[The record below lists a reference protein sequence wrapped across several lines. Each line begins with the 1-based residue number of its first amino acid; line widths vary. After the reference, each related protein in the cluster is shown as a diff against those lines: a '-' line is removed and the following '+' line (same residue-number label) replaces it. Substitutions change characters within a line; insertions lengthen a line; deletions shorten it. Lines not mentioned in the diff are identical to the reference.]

1 MAREIGEGLWLQ
13 ESSLSMMGM
22 TLPCRMAILR
32 LEDGGL
38 LLHSPT
44 RLSEAREALAAIG
57 GEPRWR
63 VAPNLFHH
71 LFQKDYET
79 AYPESRLI
87 APRGLAKKR
96 PDLKIDAFFEESA
109 AMPFGPE
116 FGPEIEVRA
125 IPGTPGHERVFL
137 HRPSRSLIVTDLA
150 FATDASFS
158 PLGRLYGRLAGIH
171 ERLGVPVHL
180 RLLYR
185 QRPAMAEAV
194 RGLLA
199 LEFERIVPAHG
210 PIIEQQPKAALERA
224 FAWLL

>member
-1 MAREIGEGLWLQ
+1 MAPRQLGEGLWVQ
-13 ESSLSMMGM
+13 ESQLSMMGM
-22 TLPCRMAILR
+22 TLPCRMAVLR
-32 LEDGGL
+32 LEGGGL

-44 RLSEAREALAAIG
+44 RLSGARQALSEIG
-57 GEPRWR
+57 GPVTWR

-71 LFQKDYET
+71 LFQKDYEA

-87 APRGLAKKR
+87 APRGLARKR
-96 PDLKIDAFFEESA
+96 PDLKIDGIFEDLGEW
-109 AMPFGPE
+109 PFGTQ
-116 FGPEIEVRA
+116 IELRA
-125 IPGTPGHERVFL
+125 IPGTPGDERVFL

-150 FATDASFS
+150 FATDETFP
-158 PLGRLYGRLAGIH
+158 PLGRLYGRLTGIH
-171 ERLGVPVHL
+171 GRLGVPIHL

-185 QRPAMAEAV
+185 KREAMAEAL

-210 PIIEQQPKAALERA
+210 PIIEKEPKAALERA